1 MLEILEFMFSDG
13 WKFAGCFV
21 MFFLIL
27 GVIEGAIANICNT
40 ITNMKKL
47 KYLRDIK
54 KLETSNQKQ
63 ENIKPPKN
71 WD

>member
-13 WKFAGCFV
+13 WKFTGCFI

-27 GVIEGAIANICNT
+27 GIVEEVVVNICNT
-40 ITNMKKL
+40 ITNAKKL
-47 KYLRDIK
+47 NYLRDIK
-54 KLETSNQKQ
+54 ELENSGQKQ
-63 ENIKPPKN
+63 ENTKPPRN